1 MFVYLGVGLKPVRSP
16 SRRYT
21 IRCWARGQ
29 GAEEYAGTLEAS
41 RKGEEYQ

>member
-21 IRCWARGQ
+21 IRCWARG
-29 GAEEYAGTLEAS
+29 AEECAGTLEVS